1 MKERREVD
9 AKPAATS
16 FAGSACFRFLK
27 HPSQPAI
34 VAPSASKEQR
44 RSADKLRMTSQTSR
58 TQKEPVRAL
67 LPAEFLKNLST
78 ELANGDIRL
87 PSYPDVAQR
96 VQRALEDT
104 RTTSAKVARVI
115 GIDAALAVRILQ
127 LANSAFLNPSS
138 KPITDLQQA
147 VNRLGHQLVRCTAV
161 SFALQQMTHS
171 CEAALRP
178 RLHELW
184 RQGTLVASIAYVLAR
199 ETGFAH
205 PDEALV
211 AGLMHNIGSL
221 YIIIRC
227 HQHNA
232 AFATDDAATRLLN
245 QAHPRIAGAIL
256 GHWKFAPAIVSAV
269 SNQKAVNPSTKNADR
284 LTDVLVAAIT
294 LVPCVF
300 QRELLDETVTAS
312 APFQRLALD
321 TAACQRLLQT
331 TAQRIESLHHA
342 MAG

>member
-1 MKERREVD
+1 
-9 AKPAATS
+9 
-16 FAGSACFRFLK
+16 
-27 HPSQPAI
+27 
-34 VAPSASKEQR
+34 
-44 RSADKLRMTSQTSR
+44 MTSHTSR
-58 TQKEPVRAL
+58 AQKEFIRAL
-67 LPAEFLKNLST
+67 VPAEFLKSLSE

-96 VQRALEDT
+96 VQQALEDP
-104 RTTSAKVARVI
+104 RTTPAKVARVI

-127 LANSAFLNPSS
+127 LANSAFLNPYS

-161 SFALQQMTHS
+161 SFALQQMTNS

-199 ETGFAH
+199 ETRAAN

-221 YIIIRC
+221 YIIIRA
-227 HQHNA
+227 HQHGGA
-232 AFATDDAATRLLN
+232 LGTDDAATRVLG
-245 QAHPRIAGAIL
+245 QGHARIAGAIL

-269 SNQKAVNPSTKNADR
+269 SNQKTLDLPVTESTR
-284 LTDVLVAAIT
+284 LADVLIAAIS

-300 QRELLDETVTAS
+300 YRDLLDETVTAT

-321 TAACQRLLQT
+321 AAACERLLRT
-331 TAQRIESLHHA
+331 TAQQIKSLHSA
-342 MAG
+342 LVG